1 MGDFLERTRILIDD
15 AAVDRLQLKKAF
27 IAGIGGV
34 GSYTAEILARA
45 GIGKITLHDSDVV
58 TESNINRQILALRS
72 TVGKKKVDVMK
83 SRILDIN
90 PECVVETQD
99 FFINYETV
107 TQVLNDEYD
116 FVIDAIDILNCKIRF
131 LVHAFQRG
139 YKIYSSMGA
148 GNKIDPTK
156 IQAGDLFQSENCR
169 LAKTLRKQLRKEGIS
184 EGIQAVWSSEKGL
197 PPFLPDDHSNINRAV
212 NGTISPIP
220 ALFGVMLAGMAIKD
234 IIDEKI

>member
-107 TQVLNDEYD
+107 TQV
-116 FVIDAIDILNCKIRF
+116 
-131 LVHAFQRG
+131 
-139 YKIYSSMGA
+139 
-148 GNKIDPTK
+148 
-156 IQAGDLFQSENCR
+156 
-169 LAKTLRKQLRKEGIS
+169 
-184 EGIQAVWSSEKGL
+184 
-197 PPFLPDDHSNINRAV
+197 
-212 NGTISPIP
+212 
-220 ALFGVMLAGMAIKD
+220 
-234 IIDEKI
+234 